1 MTAKKKVQLYQHLL
15 FSFSLFYSNEGCIFL
30 IRFRIFLSAVVYGN
44 FLPSAT
50 LNEVNIVTFSDS
62 FPPTSWQVFFPMLGR
77 NLYFS
82 NNT

>member
-1 MTAKKKVQLYQHLL
+1 MTAKKKFNCISICCFL
-15 FSFSLFYSNEGCIFL
+15 FSLFYSNEGCIFL
-30 IRFRIFLSAVVYGN
+30 IRFRIFLSAVVNGN

-62 FPPTSWQVFFPMLGR
+62 FPPTSWQVFFPMLVR